1 MYIAL
6 ILVSL
11 VYSINPQIYSKVIA
25 MGSSPFGL
33 IFL

>member
-1 MYIAL
+1 MYTVL

-25 MGSSPFGL
+25 VGSSLSGPISL
-33 IFL
+33 